1 MQFIEVRDRF
11 LDAYLAQVGP
21 RSDAL
26 REDFLSSLADD
37 TGLSLHELE
46 ELVCNWMLQ
55 LAMWH
60 RQPGFLWIDPRYEI
74 RSTGDH
80 LEHHC
85 GVLLSFG
92 KSSAGGVS
100 SQRPRLTLHEFAINR
115 QQKIICVPER
125 DRDADVSC
133 WLPTVSAQEILA
145 AKCPRLQKAI
155 CRGDSSEDGFAA
167 VPLLRGWS
175 VAYTHEIEP
184 VT

>member
-37 TGLSLHELE
+37 TGLCLHEME

-60 RQPGFLWIDPRYEI
+60 RQPGFLWIDPRYEA

-80 LEHHC
+80 IEHHY
-85 GVLLSFG
+85 GVVLSFG
-92 KSSAGGVS
+92 KSTADGVS
-100 SQRPRLTLHEFAINR
+100 TQRPRFSLQEFAINR
-115 QQKIICVPER
+115 RQKSIRLSELESESG
-125 DRDADVSC
+125 VSQ
-133 WLPTVSAQEILA
+133 WASTVLAREILRA
-145 AKCPRLQKAI
+145 GCPQLPQKPKQRPAYDK
-155 CRGDSSEDGFAA
+155 GTAA
-167 VPLLRGWS
+167 VRLARGWS
-175 VAYTHEIEP
+175 VEYPDSIEL